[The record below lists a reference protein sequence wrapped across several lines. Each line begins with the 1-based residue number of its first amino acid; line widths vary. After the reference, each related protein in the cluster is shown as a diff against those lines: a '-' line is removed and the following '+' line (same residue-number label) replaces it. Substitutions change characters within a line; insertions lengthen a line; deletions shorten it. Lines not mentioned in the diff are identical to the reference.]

1 MQIIKNNKLIKII
14 LKSKIGKVFRETLL
28 IRMIEKS
35 VGDWRY
41 PYFLLTWWIAKIL
54 VPRRKVIINGLN
66 FTLSCTNWITHF
78 RWFLFKTKEPETIY
92 FLDNYLKDGDV
103 YFDIGA
109 NVGVFTI
116 YPAKRYHDIQIF
128 AFEPDGSNLALLKEN
143 LIENNIE
150 ENVLTYGLGISN
162 SVGLSKL
169 HIQDL
174 TPGSALQTE
183 DKNIIQTSVTGN
195 FPIVWTEGI
204 FTVTID
210 YFCKELNVI
219 PNVIKIDTD
228 GNESKILMGA
238 KTILK
243 NPELRAIIIEMPED
257 QIDTCYPILLES
269 GFQKKEYN
277 FNKSQNEFWTK
288 NL

>member
-1 MQIIKNNKLIKII
+1 MMQIIKNNKLIKII
-14 LKSKIGKVFRETLL
+14 LKSKIGKVFRKTLL

-92 FLDNYLKDGDV
+92 FLDNYLKEGDV

-143 LIENNIE
+143 LIENNIK

-183 DKNIIQTSVTGN
+183 DKNIIKTSVTGN

-228 GNESKILMGA
+228 GNENKILMGA
-238 KTILK
+238 KNLLK

-277 FNKSQNEFWTK
+277 FNKSQNEFWIK
-288 NL
+288 N

>member
-1 MQIIKNNKLIKII
+1 MQNIKNNKLFKII
-14 LKSKIGKVFRETLL
+14 LKSKIGKVFRKTLL
-28 IRMIEKS
+28 IRMLEES
-35 VGDWRY
+35 AGDWRY
-41 PYFLLTWWIAKIL
+41 PYFVLTWWIAKIL

-92 FLDNYLKDGDV
+92 FLDNYLKEGDV

-143 LIENNIE
+143 LIENNIK

-183 DKNIIQTSVTGN
+183 DKNIIKTSVTGN
-195 FPIVWTEGI
+195 LPIVWTEGI

-228 GNESKILMGA
+228 GNENKILMGA

-277 FNKSQNEFWTK
+277 FNKSQNEFWIK
-288 NL
+288 N

>member
-1 MQIIKNNKLIKII
+1 MQIIKNNKIIKRI

-35 VGDWRY
+35 AGDWRY

-92 FLDNYLKDGDV
+92 FLDNYLKEGDV

-143 LIENNIE
+143 LIENNIK

-183 DKNIIQTSVTGN
+183 DKNIIKTSVTGN

-228 GNESKILMGA
+228 GNENKILMGA

-277 FNKSQNEFWTK
+277 FNKSQNEFWIK
-288 NL
+288 N